1 MHSIPST
8 EGRAQF
14 SDLLNQ
20 ASHGDRIAIIRNG
33 KAVAALVPIE
43 DAEYMERM
51 EDERD
56 AKLALKRLREI
67 ESGAATTPWRKV
79 KKDSGL

>member
-14 SDLLNQ
+14 ADLLNQ
-20 ASHGDRIAIIRNG
+20 ASQGDRIAIIRNG

-43 DAEYMERM
+43 DAEYLERL
-51 EDERD
+51 EEERD
-56 AKLALKRLREI
+56 AKLAMKRLQEI
-67 ESGAATTPWRKV
+67 EAGAATTPWRRV
-79 KKDSGL
+79 KKAAGL